1 MSKEKANTLP
11 EVTKGLA
18 AEAECAAA
26 RDEPSTVYKITKH
39 LCGNYTNYSGSMKGK
54 DGSTITTER
63 EQADR
68 WVEYC
73 REPHPDRWTRRPP
86 PDDLNIDTRPPTEAE
101 VKNAIKTM
109 TS

>member
-1 MSKEKANTLP
+1 MTHDSSTILQSGLTDTHIRGVVLEMSKEKANTLP

-73 REPHPDRWTRRPP
+73 REPHPDR
-86 PDDLNIDTRPPTEAE
+86 
-101 VKNAIKTM
+101 
-109 TS
+109 